1 MQPQETNSNT
11 LGNMTFVEDNGSYV
25 YNQNAI
31 EGSGEPS
38 WKGINNPTRVD
49 SYSFVCWFKYNYGSS
64 YQRSENIYGGGFGS
78 MTSFYLSPSGTSA
91 AHGVLRYSDAGGTNS
106 YSVINSNNGGND
118 GNWHMFSSTDTGG
131 DGNQTT
137 KFYVDGVLKQTGT
150 NNGSHDTPDGTDTM
164 IWGSWSGTYG
174 NFNGRTN
181 CFMYYERVLSDN
193 EMLNIYN
200 GMKRRFI

>member
-1 MQPQETNSNT
+1 
-11 LGNMTFVEDNGSYV
+11 
-25 YNQNAI
+25 
-31 EGSGEPS
+31 
-38 WKGINNPTRVD
+38 
-49 SYSFVCWFKYNYGSS
+49 
-64 YQRSENIYGGGFGS
+64 
-78 MTSFYLSPSGTSA
+78 
-91 AHGVLRYSDAGGTNS
+91 
-106 YSVINSNNGGND
+106 
-118 GNWHMFSSTDTGG
+118 MFSSTDTGG

-150 NNGSHDTPDGTDTM
+150 SNGSHDTPDGTDTM